1 MGKQY
6 KSLEQYKLCYPNYL
20 SWNKAI
26 WITKVNDHIKDLE
39 SGSLYTV
46 NKIELTPVQGIPPR
60 IFVEKLE

>member
-6 KSLEQYKLCYPNYL
+6 KKSDLYKASYPNYL

-26 WITKVNDHIKDLE
+26 WITKVNDQIKDLE
-39 SGSLYTV
+39 TDELYIV